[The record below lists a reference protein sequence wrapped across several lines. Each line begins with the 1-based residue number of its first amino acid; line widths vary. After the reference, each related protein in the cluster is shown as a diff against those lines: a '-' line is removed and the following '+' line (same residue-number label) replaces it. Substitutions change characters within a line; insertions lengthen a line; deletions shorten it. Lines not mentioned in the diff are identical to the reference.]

1 MLDILLEGLKIV
13 FTPSTFM
20 FLFGGTVIGVIFG
33 AMPGVSASMAV
44 ALALPFSYAMSPVV
58 AIAFLT
64 SVYCASITGGGI
76 TAILFKIPGT
86 PSSAP
91 TTFDGYPMAQRGE
104 AGKALG
110 YSLVASAVGGLIAAF
125 AMALVS
131 PQLSEVALKFG
142 PGELFAVS
150 FLGLS
155 VLSALDSDNIVK
167 TLISGLLGL
176 LLACIGMDPMLGV
189 ARFTWGNTTLLAGIE
204 MIPIMIG
211 LFAVT
216 EVLKQTQK
224 PKKIDVEK
232 DSTSGGK
239 ETKTK
244 LPSFV
249 ELWKTKWVMLRSSV
263 LGTIVGILPGAGAT
277 IASFL
282 SYAIE
287 KKVSKHPEKL
297 GTGIPDGIV
306 ASEAA
311 NNAATGGAMVP
322 LLSLGIP
329 GGNAA
334 AIMMSALIIQGV
346 RIGPMLIQ
354 SQPQYLSSVFGAM
367 IVTNIVMVLVSIVI
381 ARVFAQIL
389 SVPYSILGPV
399 IVMLAMIGAYATNNN
414 TGDVVLMVGAGI
426 IGYAFVKL
434 GFNSAALVL
443 GLVLGQ
449 MCESNFRR
457 AYTINNGSIMA
468 MFNSP
473 ITTVL
478 VAVCVIMLVY
488 PVVKPLIPQRKKATA
503 EAGDETK

>member
-1 MLDILLEGLKIV
+1 MFDLLVTGFSIV
-13 FTPSTFM
+13 FAPAT
-20 FLFGGTVIGVIFG
+20 FLFIVGGTIIGVIFG

-44 ALALPFSYAMSPVV
+44 ALALPFAYAMKPIV
-58 AIAFLT
+58 AIAFLV

-110 YSLVASAVGGLIAAF
+110 YSLIASAFGGLVAAF
-125 AMALVS
+125 AMALIS
-131 PQLSEVALKFG
+131 PQLAAVALKFG
-142 PGELFAVS
+142 PSELFAVS

-155 VLSALDSDNIVK
+155 VLSCLDSDNIVK
-167 TLISGLLGL
+167 TLISGCIGL
-176 LLACIGMDPMLGV
+176 LLACIGMDPMLGI
-189 ARFTWGNTTLLAGIE
+189 ARFTFGSSTLLGGIE
-204 MIPIMIG
+204 MIPVMIG

-216 EVLKQTQK
+216 EVLKQTNKQ
-224 PKKIDVEK
+224 KKIDVEK
-232 DSTSGGK
+232 DSTAKGGD
-239 ETKTK
+239 TSAK
-244 LPSFV
+244 LPSFK
-249 ELWKTKWVMLRSSV
+249 ELWETKWTMIRASI
-263 LGTIVGILPGAGAT
+263 LGTVVGILPGAGAT

-282 SYAIE
+282 AYAIE
-287 KKVSKHPEKL
+287 KKVSKHPELL

-311 NNAATGGAMVP
+311 NNGATGGAMVP

-334 AIMMSALIIQGV
+334 AIMMTALVIQGV
-346 RIGPMLIQ
+346 QVGPLLIKQ
-354 SQPQYLSSVFGAM
+354 QPEYLASVFASM
-367 IVTNIVMVLVSIVI
+367 FVTNIVMVIVSMGI
-381 ARVFAQIL
+381 ARVFAKIL

-399 IVMLAMIGAYATNNN
+399 IVMLATIGAYATNNN

-426 IGYAFVKL
+426 IGYLFSKL
-434 GFNSAALVL
+434 KYNSAALVL

-457 AYTINNGSIMA
+457 AYTLTNGSIVA
-468 MFNSP
+468 IFSKP
-473 ITTVL
+473 ITFVIVT
-478 VAVCVIMLVY
+478 ACVIMLVY
-488 PVVKPLIPQRKKATA
+488 PFVKPLISKKKAA
-503 EAGDETK
+503 

>member
-1 MLDILLEGLKIV
+1 MFDLFLTGMKIV
-13 FTPSTFM
+13 FTPSTF
-20 FLFGGTVIGVIFG
+20 LLLVAGTVLGVIFG

-44 ALALPFSYAMSPVV
+44 ALALPFAYAMDPII
-58 AIAFLT
+58 AIAFLV

-76 TAILFKIPGT
+76 TAILFRIPGT

-110 YSLVASAVGGLIAAF
+110 FSLIASAFGGLVAAF
-125 AMALVS
+125 AMALIS
-131 PQLSEVALKFG
+131 PQLASVALQFG
-142 PGELFAVS
+142 PSELFAVS

-155 VLSALDSDNIVK
+155 VLSCLDSDNIVK

-176 LLACIGMDPMLGV
+176 LLACVGMDPMLGI
-189 ARFTWGNTTLLAGIE
+189 ARFTWGSSTLLSGIE
-204 MIPIMIG
+204 MIPVMIG

-216 EVLKQTQK
+216 EVLKQTGK
-224 PKKIDVEK
+224 PRKVDQA
-232 DSTSGGK
+232 DSTSGSS
-239 ETKTK
+239 KTNTV
-244 LPSFV
+244 LPSFKEV
-249 ELWKTKWVMLRSSV
+249 WATKTTMVRASI
-263 LGTIVGILPGAGAT
+263 LGTVVGILPGAGAT

-311 NNAATGGAMVP
+311 NNAATGGSMVP

-334 AIMMSALIIQGV
+334 AIMMTALVIKGV
-346 RIGPMLIQ
+346 QVGPMLVKT
-354 SQPQYLSSVFGAM
+354 QPDYLASVFGSM
-367 IVTNIVMVLVSIVI
+367 FLTNIIMVIV
-381 ARVFAQIL
+381 AMGVAKVFAKIL

-399 IVMLAMIGAYATNNN
+399 IIMMASIGAYALNNN
-414 TGDVVLMVGAGI
+414 TGDVALMAGAGI
-426 IGYAFVKL
+426 IGYMFVKL
-434 GFNSAALVL
+434 GYNSAALVL

-457 AYTINNGSIMA
+457 AYTLTNGNLAQVFMK
-468 MFNSP
+468 P
-473 ITTVL
+473 IT
-478 VAVCVIMLVY
+478 AVIMICCIVMLVY
-488 PVVKPLIPQRKKATA
+488 PFVKPLIVKNKKTA
-503 EAGDETK
+503 

>member
-1 MLDILLEGLKIV
+1 MFGLLISGLKIV
-13 FTPSTFM
+13 LMPKTFLL
-20 FLFGGTVIGVIFG
+20 LFAGTFVGVIFG

-44 ALALPFSYAMSPVV
+44 ALALPFAYPLDPVI
-58 AIAFLT
+58 AIAFLV

-110 YSLVASAVGGLIAAF
+110 YSLVSSAIGGMVAAF
-125 AMALVS
+125 AMALIS
-131 PQLSEVALKFG
+131 PQLSAVALKFG
-142 PGELFAVS
+142 PSELFAVS

-155 VLSALDSDNIVK
+155 VLSCLDSGNLTK

-176 LLACIGMDPMLGV
+176 ALATVGMDPMLGI
-189 ARFTWGNTTLLAGIE
+189 ARFTWGSSTLLSGIE
-204 MIPIMIG
+204 MIPVMIG

-216 EVLKQTQK
+216 EVLKQTSK
-224 PKKIDVEK
+224 PSKIDAQAEAGPGSSK
-232 DSTSGGK
+232 
-239 ETKTK
+239 TKTV
-244 LPSFV
+244 LPSFKD
-249 ELWKTKWVMLRSSV
+249 LWDTKSTMIRSSI

-287 KKVSKHPEKL
+287 KKVSKKSDLL

-311 NNAATGGAMVP
+311 NNAATGGSMVP

-334 AIMMSALIIQGV
+334 AIMMTALVIKGV
-346 RIGPMLIQ
+346 QVGPLLVKT
-354 SQPQYLSSVFGAM
+354 QPDYLSSVFGSM
-367 IVTNIVMVLVSIVI
+367 LITNIVMVIVAMMI
-381 ARVFAQIL
+381 AKVFAKIL

-399 IVMLAMIGAYATNNN
+399 IVMLAAIGAYALNNN
-414 TGDVVLMVGAGI
+414 TGDVMLMAGAGI
-426 IGYAFVKL
+426 IGYMFVKL
-434 GFNSAALVL
+434 GYNSAALVL

-457 AYTINNGSIMA
+457 AYTLTDGNMVA
-468 MFNSP
+468 VFTKP
-473 ITTVL
+473 IT
-478 VAVCVIMLVY
+478 AIIMISCVIMLLY
-488 PVVKPLIPQRKKATA
+488 PMIQPLIKKGKKAQA
-503 EAGDETK
+503 

>member
-1 MLDILLEGLKIV
+1 MFNLLTTGLKIV
-13 FTPSTFM
+13 LTPTTF
-20 FLFGGTVIGVIFG
+20 LLISAGTILGVIFG

-44 ALALPFSYAMSPVV
+44 ALALPFAYAMDPVI
-58 AIAFLT
+58 AIAFLVA
-64 SVYCASITGGGI
+64 VYCAAITGGGI

-86 PSSAP
+86 PSNAP

-110 YSLVASAVGGLIAAF
+110 FSLIASAIGGLFAAF

-131 PQLSEVALKFG
+131 PQLANVALRFG
-142 PGELFAVS
+142 PSELFAVS

-155 VLSALDSDNIVK
+155 VLSCLDSDNIVK

-176 LLACIGMDPMLGV
+176 LLACVGMDPMLGIP
-189 ARFTWGNTTLLAGIE
+189 RFTWGNSTLLSGIE

-216 EVLKQTQK
+216 EVLKQTIA
-224 PKKIDVEK
+224 PKKKLEALDGKIDNSKMKTVFPSLKEVW
-232 DSTSGGK
+232 
-239 ETKTK
+239 ETKASMT
-244 LPSFV
+244 
-249 ELWKTKWVMLRSSV
+249 RASV
-263 LGTIVGILPGAGAT
+263 IGTIVGILPGAGAT

-297 GTGIPDGIV
+297 GTGIADGIV

-311 NNAATGGAMVP
+311 NNAATGGSMVP

-334 AIMMSALIIQGV
+334 AIMMTALVIKGV
-346 RIGPMLIQ
+346 QIGPMLIRT
-354 SQPQYLSSVFGAM
+354 QPVYLASVFGSM
-367 IVTNIVMVLVSIVI
+367 LVTNIIMVI
-381 ARVFAQIL
+381 AAMMVAKVFAKIL
-389 SVPYSILGPV
+389 AVPYTILGP
-399 IVMLAMIGAYATNNN
+399 IIIMLAAIGAYALKNNS
-414 TGDVVLMVGAGI
+414 GDVVLMAAAGI
-426 IGYAFVKL
+426 IGYIFVKL
-434 GFNSAALVL
+434 GYNSAALVL

-457 AYTINNGSIMA
+457 AYTLTNGNIME
-468 MFNSP
+468 MLTKP
-473 ITTVL
+473 IT
-478 VAVCVIMLVY
+478 AVIMISCILMLLY
-488 PVVKPLIPQRKKATA
+488 PLVKPLIKK
-503 EAGDETK
+503 KN

>member
-1 MLDILLEGLKIV
+1 MFELLATGFSIV
-13 FTPSTFM
+13 FAPAT
-20 FLFGGTVIGVIFG
+20 FLFIVGGTIIGVIFG

-44 ALALPFSYAMSPVV
+44 ALALPFAYAMKPIV
-58 AIAFLT
+58 AIAFLV

-110 YSLVASAVGGLIAAF
+110 YSLIASAFGGLVAAF
-125 AMALVS
+125 AMALIS
-131 PQLSEVALKFG
+131 PQLAAVALKFG
-142 PGELFAVS
+142 PSELFAVS

-155 VLSALDSDNIVK
+155 VLSCLDSDNIVK
-167 TLISGLLGL
+167 TLISGCIGL
-176 LLACIGMDPMLGV
+176 LLACIGMDPMLGI
-189 ARFTWGNTTLLAGIE
+189 ARFTFGSSTLLGGIE
-204 MIPIMIG
+204 MIPVMIG

-216 EVLKQTQK
+216 EVLKQTNKQ
-224 PKKIDVEK
+224 KKIDVEK
-232 DSTSGGK
+232 DSTAKGGD
-239 ETKTK
+239 TSAK
-244 LPSFV
+244 LPSFK
-249 ELWKTKWVMLRSSV
+249 ELWDTKWSMIRASII
-263 LGTIVGILPGAGAT
+263 GTVVGILPGAGAT

-287 KKVSKHPEKL
+287 KKVSKHPELL

-311 NNAATGGAMVP
+311 NNGATGGAMVP

-334 AIMMSALIIQGV
+334 AIMMTALVIQGV
-346 RIGPMLIQ
+346 QVGPLLIKQ
-354 SQPQYLSSVFGAM
+354 QPEYLASVFASM
-367 IVTNIVMVLVSIVI
+367 FVTNIVMVIVSMGI
-381 ARVFAQIL
+381 ARVFAKIL

-399 IVMLAMIGAYATNNN
+399 IVILATIGAYATNNN

-426 IGYAFVKL
+426 IGYLFSKL
-434 GFNSAALVL
+434 KYNSAALVL

-457 AYTINNGSIMA
+457 AYTLTNGSIMA
-468 MFNSP
+468 IFSKP
-473 ITTVL
+473 ITFVI
-478 VAVCVIMLVY
+478 VAACVIMLVY
-488 PVVKPLIPQRKKATA
+488 PFVKPLVSKKKAA
-503 EAGDETK
+503 

>member
-1 MLDILLEGLKIV
+1 MFDLLGMGLKIIL
-13 FTPSTFM
+13 TPSTF
-20 FLFGGTVIGVIFG
+20 LLITVGTILGVIFG

-44 ALALPFSYAMSPVV
+44 ALALPFAYAMSPVI
-58 AIAFLT
+58 AIAFLV

-110 YSLVASAVGGLIAAF
+110 FSLVASAVGGLVAAF

-131 PQLSEVALKFG
+131 PQLSSVALEFG
-142 PGELFAVS
+142 PSELFAVS

-155 VLSALDSDNIVK
+155 VLSCLDSDNILK
-167 TLISGLLGL
+167 TLISGLIGL
-176 LLACIGMDPMLGV
+176 LLACVGMDPMLGI
-189 ARFTWGNTTLLAGIE
+189 ARFTWGTSTLLSGIE

-216 EVLKQTQK
+216 EVLKQTIK
-224 PKKIDVEK
+224 PKKIEALDKKTE
-232 DSTSGGK
+232 DSKKMKTVLPTTK
-239 ETKTK
+239 EMWETKST
-244 LPSFV
+244 
-249 ELWKTKWVMLRSSV
+249 MLRSSV
-263 LGTIVGILPGAGAT
+263 LGTLVGILPGAGAT

-297 GTGIPDGIV
+297 GTGIADGIV

-311 NNAATGGAMVP
+311 NNAATGGSMVP

-334 AIMMSALIIQGV
+334 AIMMTALVIKGV
-346 RIGPMLIQ
+346 QIGPLLVKT
-354 SQPQYLSSVFGAM
+354 QPEYLASVFGSM
-367 IVTNIVMVLVSIVI
+367 LVTNIVMVIV
-381 ARVFAQIL
+381 AMAVAKVFAKIL
-389 SVPYSILGPV
+389 AIPYTILGPV
-399 IVMLAMIGAYATNNN
+399 IVMLATIGAYALKNN
-414 TGDVVLMVGAGI
+414 TGDVILMAAAGI
-426 IGYAFVKL
+426 IGYIFVKL
-434 GFNSAALVL
+434 GYNSAALVL

-449 MCESNFRR
+449 MSESNFRR
-457 AYTINNGSIMA
+457 AYTLSNGNLVEV
-468 MFNSP
+468 FTKP
-473 ITTVL
+473 ITAVL
-478 VAVCVIMLVY
+478 MIACISMLVY
-488 PVVKPLIPQRKKATA
+488 PLIKAIIFKNKK
-503 EAGDETK
+503 

>member
-1 MLDILLEGLKIV
+1 MFDLLVTGFSIV
-13 FTPSTFM
+13 FAPAT
-20 FLFGGTVIGVIFG
+20 FLFIVGGTIIGVIFG

-44 ALALPFSYAMSPVV
+44 ALALPFAYAMKPIV
-58 AIAFLT
+58 AIAFLV

-110 YSLVASAVGGLIAAF
+110 YSLIASAFGGLVAAF
-125 AMALVS
+125 AMALIS
-131 PQLSEVALKFG
+131 PQLAAVALKFG
-142 PGELFAVS
+142 PSELFAVS

-155 VLSALDSDNIVK
+155 VLSCLDSDNIVK
-167 TLISGLLGL
+167 TLISGCIGL
-176 LLACIGMDPMLGV
+176 LLACIGMDPMLGI
-189 ARFTWGNTTLLAGIE
+189 ARFTFGSSTLLGGIE
-204 MIPIMIG
+204 MIPVMIG

-216 EVLKQTQK
+216 EVLKQTNKQ
-224 PKKIDVEK
+224 KKIDVEK
-232 DSTSGGK
+232 DSTSKGGD
-239 ETKTK
+239 TSAK
-244 LPSFV
+244 LPSFK
-249 ELWKTKWVMLRSSV
+249 ELWDTKWTMIRASI
-263 LGTIVGILPGAGAT
+263 LGTVVGILPGAGAT

-287 KKVSKHPEKL
+287 KKVSKHPELL

-311 NNAATGGAMVP
+311 NNGATGGAMVP

-334 AIMMSALIIQGV
+334 AIMMTALVIQGV
-346 RIGPMLIQ
+346 QVGPLLIKQ
-354 SQPQYLSSVFGAM
+354 QPEYLASVFASM
-367 IVTNIVMVLVSIVI
+367 FVTNIVMVIVSMGI
-381 ARVFAQIL
+381 ARVFAKIL

-399 IVMLAMIGAYATNNN
+399 IVMLATIGAYATNNN

-426 IGYAFVKL
+426 IGYLFSKL
-434 GFNSAALVL
+434 KYNSAALVL

-457 AYTINNGSIMA
+457 AYTLTNGSIMA
-468 MFNSP
+468 IFSKP
-473 ITTVL
+473 ITFVIVT
-478 VAVCVIMLVY
+478 ACVIMLVY
-488 PVVKPLIPQRKKATA
+488 PFVKPLVSKKKAA
-503 EAGDETK
+503 